1 MKAKIHIIAVA
12 YQRFGELKVFV
23 QAILNQSSKDWYLT
37 ILHDGPSDEFEQ
49 IMQEYL
55 DIAPGMIEYLFT
67 DVRHNDYGHSL
78 RDIGLKNIQGDYVLL
93 SNADNYF
100 IPKAIEY
107 LINATVETNADIVIF
122 DMIHSHNCPGGRSL
136 PPYSY
141 FETAYERRSIDVS
154 SAIVKKNLAEKVGF
168 RDKSFDGD
176 ATYFEDILRQ
186 KTNIGLAKIPQ
197 VLLVHN

>member
-12 YQRFGELKVFV
+12 YQRFGELKVYV

-55 DIAPGMIEYLFT
+55 DISPGMIEYLST

-93 SNADNYF
+93 TNADNY

-107 LINATVETNADIVIF
+107 LINATIETNADIVIF
-122 DMIHSHNCPGGRSL
+122 DMIHSHNCPGGRPL

-154 SAIVKKNLAEKVGF
+154 SAIVKKNLAEQVGF
-168 RDKSFDGD
+168 RDKKFDGD

-186 KTNIGLAKIPQ
+186 KANIGLAKIPQ